1 MSVFPALSLGV
12 CTYAHTQHETP
23 THPQPSLVGHKNAV
37 ILLLLWNACKTQHC
51 NETPIS
57 SVTVLSVWRPG
68 VLVTSPLL
76 ESHSSRQNCRHD
88 FPKATPTRQRSA
100 ECLWPQTS
108 SKEWQEAYESWS
120 ESKKQKC
127 LAIAALSYKHR
138 KSGHR
143 YLCVE
148 ALQEPKH
155 CLLSTSQ
162 LSIYISSQTPY
173 LLLMCERRLD
183 VQCAEAGGCAHG
195 SHGSAVSSP

>member
-1 MSVFPALSLGV
+1 MSQPSERFPALWV
-12 CTYAHTQHETP
+12 CVRTHTHSVRRP
-23 THPQPSLVGHKNAV
+23 HPQPGLVGHKHAV
-37 ILLLLWNACKTQHC
+37 LLLLWWTACKTQHC
-51 NETPIS
+51 NGTPGS
-57 SVTVLSVWRPG
+57 SATVLSVWRPG

-148 ALQEPKH
+148 AL
-155 CLLSTSQ
+155 
-162 LSIYISSQTPY
+162 
-173 LLLMCERRLD
+173 
-183 VQCAEAGGCAHG
+183 
-195 SHGSAVSSP
+195 